1 MNYRRGLLRLW
12 LFASVLW
19 IGFMGWLYA
28 SEIATG
34 LQSRPVAEVRQEEP
48 ESYEEPTAGNSLK
61 KARETYIPPK
71 RESDEQAAHLR
82 PNGAMLPG
90 IARAAFLP
98 PLGLLALGALLG
110 WAVRGFKPTP

>member
-1 MNYRRGLLRLW
+1 MALR
-12 LFASVLW
+12 
-19 IGFMGWLYA
+19 I
-28 SEIATG
+28 EIATG

-48 ESYEEPTAGNSLK
+48 ESYEDLRRKFFEKGERL
-61 KARETYIPPK
+61 YIPPK
-71 RESDEQAAHLR
+71 RESDEIKQRIEAER
-82 PNGAMLPG
+82 AMLPG